1 MAKTIDML
9 FIQYINFF
17 EKLIGVRTKHCFRY
31 NGTIFFVVQPE
42 FLARAIGE
50 NGLNVRKLAEK
61 LRKKIKII
69 AAPSGTRDIEKF
81 IFAIVYPIK
90 FKRATFN
97 EKEKEV
103 TIEAPLQSRAMLIG
117 REKKKQEEL
126 LKILEDYFGAKK
138 LKIVSG

>member
-1 MAKTIDML
+1 MTKTIDML
-9 FIQYINFF
+9 FMQYIAFF
-17 EKLIGVRTKHCFRY
+17 ERIIGVRTKHCFSY

-69 AAPSGTRDIEKF
+69 STPDGSQDIQKF
-81 IFAIVYPIK
+81 ISSVVYPIQ

-97 EKEKEV
+97 DEEKEV

-117 REKKKQEEL
+117 RNKKKQEEL

-138 LKIVSG
+138 LKIVNG